1 MRESSDEALM
11 KAWAGGEMDAFEQ
24 LYARYRQPLYRYI
37 LRLSG
42 DPVAAND
49 LYQGCWEKVIKARKR
64 YRPSAPFQAWLF
76 RIARNHVFDHFRRS
90 RPEDELKPE
99 FMAADEPGPEQRL
112 ADADRAAALE
122 NALRQLPP
130 EQRDAVLLK
139 LEGGLDLQQIADISG
154 TKRETAKSRLRYAVR
169 KLRQAIDSEQQET
182 S

>member
-1 MRESSDEALM
+1 MQEGSDEALM
-11 KAWAGGEMDAFEQ
+11 KAWAGGDPGAFEQ

-64 YRPSAPFQAWLF
+64 YRPKAPFGAWLF

-99 FMAADEPGPEQRL
+99 FMATDDPGPDQKL

-122 NALRQLPP
+122 RALGQLPP
-130 EQRDAVLLK
+130 EQRDVVLLK

-154 TKRETAKSRLRYAVR
+154 TGRETAKSRLRYAIR
-169 KLRQAIDSEQQET
+169 KLRQAIDSQHRE
-182 S
+182 SS

>member
-1 MRESSDEALM
+1 MRDGSDEALM
-11 KAWAGGEMDAFEQ
+11 KAWAGGDLGAFEQ

-64 YRPSAPFQAWLF
+64 YRPKAPFQAWLF

-90 RPEDELKPE
+90 RPEDELKAD
-99 FMAADEPGPEQRL
+99 FIATDEPGPEQRL
-112 ADADRAAALE
+112 ADADRAAALQD
-122 NALRQLPP
+122 ALKQLPP

-139 LEGGLDLQQIADISG
+139 LEGGLDLQQIADVSG
-154 TKRETAKSRLRYAVR
+154 TRRETAKSRLRYAIR
-169 KLRQAIDSEQQET
+169 KLRQAIDSQHRE
-182 S
+182 SS